1 MINKLIEIEMIIKK
15 TSLLGKSWENLEG
28 CMVKKENKKIKKWW
42 IHGLNHAP
50 FDSREVNLPPQY
62 TSVNAFIIFFTI

>member
-28 CMVKKENKKIKKWW
+28 CMVKKENKKIKKNGGFMVRTMHLLIQGKSTTTT
-42 IHGLNHAP
+42 IH
-50 FDSREVNLPPQY
+50 
-62 TSVNAFIIFFTI
+62 IC